1 MYRGEVE
8 IVKITAEMLPI
19 IRSCRGLSQ
28 SEFAEYSGIPQ
39 ARLSDIECK
48 KISISDHY
56 LGKLFL
62 AMGKLKFDQKEIKQI
77 AELVG
82 NK

>member
-1 MYRGEVE
+1 M
-8 IVKITAEMLPI
+8 KLTAEMLPL

-62 AMGKLKFDQKEIKQI
+62 AMGKLKFDQKELKQI

-82 NK
+82 NKF

>member
-1 MYRGEVE
+1 M
-8 IVKITAEMLPI
+8 KLTAEMIPL
-19 IRSCRGLSQ
+19 IRSCRCLSQ
-28 SEFAEYSGIPQ
+28 NEFAEYSGIPQ

-56 LGKLFL
+56 SGKLFL
-62 AMGKLKFDQKEIKQI
+62 AMGKLKFDQKELEQI

-82 NK
+82 NKQI